1 MIYVLLFIIL
11 LVIIFWFFIS
21 HFGSS
26 SLIKDINE
34 DVSAVNY
41 IPKQFLTNNE
51 YDFLTKFIDLEDE
64 LHINIV
70 PQVNLASI
78 IQKVSNSRFNT
89 ELFRNIDF
97 GIFSA
102 DYSKVLLLIELN
114 DESYNNFHRKKR
126 DIKVHEIC
134 NKAGIK
140 LITFY
145 TKYSNEKEY
154 VKGRILKELNMPNKA
169 D

>member
-1 MIYVLLFIIL
+1 MNHI
-11 LVIIFWFFIS
+11 IIF
-21 HFGSS
+21 
-26 SLIKDINE
+26 
-34 DVSAVNY
+34 
-41 IPKQFLTNNE
+41 
-51 YDFLTKFIDLEDE
+51 
-64 LHINIV
+64 
-70 PQVNLASI
+70 
-78 IQKVSNSRFNT
+78 
-89 ELFRNIDF
+89 
-97 GIFSA
+97 
-102 DYSKVLLLIELN
+102 IE
-114 DESYNNFHRKKR
+114 KKR

>member
-1 MIYVLLFIIL
+1 MIRRL
-11 LVIIFWFFIS
+11 IIFQSI
-21 HFGSS
+21 
-26 SLIKDINE
+26 
-34 DVSAVNY
+34 
-41 IPKQFLTNNE
+41 FLTNNE

-70 PQVNLASI
+70 PQVNLALLFKKSQI
-78 IQKVSNSRFNT
+78 AGLIQNY
-89 ELFRNIDF
+89 LGYIDF

-134 NKAGIK
+134 NKVGIK
-140 LITFY
+140 LIY
-145 TKYSNEKEY
+145 
-154 VKGRILKELNMPNKA
+154 ILYEVF
-169 D
+169 